1 MVSRLE
7 NYRTL
12 VLDKGFRPMRA
23 IGWQRAI
30 TLDVE
35 HRIEVLEYYDEVVHT
50 SRRSFPLPAV
60 IRIPA
65 YLHFKHEL
73 QIALTRRNI
82 MIRDG
87 FRCQYCSAKP
97 AIKELTID
105 HVQPRSRGGS
115 SGWKNLVAAC
125 GPCNRRKGDRTP
137 AEANMPLLVTPR
149 RPKILTVDRN
159 GKFTKQPPLEWTEY
173 LPAKAS

>member
-1 MVSRLE
+1 VVSRLE

-23 IGWQRAI
+23 IGWRRAI

-35 HRIEVLEYYDEVVHT
+35 HRIEVLEYYDEVVRT
-50 SRRSFPLPAV
+50 AWEAFPLPAV
-60 IRIPA
+60 IRVTT
-65 YLHFKHEL
+65 YLHFRHEL

-87 FRCQYCSAKP
+87 FRCQYCDTKA
-97 AIKELTID
+97 AIRDLTLD
-105 HVQPRSRGGS
+105 HVMPRSRGGPS
-115 SGWKNLVAAC
+115 SWKNLATAC

-137 AEANMPLLVTPR
+137 EQANMLLLNKPK
-149 RPKILTVDRN
+149 RPKLLTIGRDGR
-159 GKFTKQPPLEWTEY
+159 FTKEPPPEWVDY
-173 LPAKAS
+173 LPAAK